1 MGKRFLHSQ
10 PLPTRDFPA
19 GTIGPLD
26 LPVNPLS
33 LVLLGFNVTNTAPAA
48 LETYSAIDDV
58 LNNITSVVIK
68 HKGENIISGTLR
80 DLAVVNALTGRK
92 FPWASGFNKTDN
104 YERRIVVPLGFGRKA
119 YDEAEC
125 FPATSRGNLTLELTR
140 AANPASFDDMNLI
153 VETVELL
160 EADPARYLKYTPQA
174 TTAVVGQFEQP
185 LPIGNPYAR
194 LVFFDTALSTL
205 FTTVSSWGH
214 VKLLKDNVEQYYPLS
229 DSVHLAGMLG
239 MQQKGWGIGP
249 GHVHQFNGA
258 AAGLD
263 DTDDAEN
270 IASHGLL
277 GYFQMDFDPNMDDMW
292 LMETAGAA
300 DLKIRAIGTSATA
313 VRVTPVEVVTV
324 RK

>member
-10 PLPTRDFPA
+10 PLPNRDFPA

-33 LVLLGFNVTNTAPAA
+33 LVLLGFELTNSNPAA
-48 LETYSAIDDV
+48 LEAYSAIDDL
-58 LNNITSVVIK
+58 LNNVTSVVIK
-68 HKGENIISGTLR
+68 HKGENIISGQLR
-80 DLAVVNALTGRK
+80 DLAMVNILTGRK
-92 FPWASGFNKTDN
+92 YPWASAIQKTN
-104 YERRIVVPLGFGRKA
+104 AGIRRVVVPLAFGRKA
-119 YDEAEC
+119 YDENEC

-140 AANPASFDDMNLI
+140 GANPAGFTDVNLI

-160 EADPARYLKYTPQA
+160 EADPKQYLKYTPQA
-174 TTAVVGQFEQP
+174 MTALVGQYEQP

-194 LVFFDTALSTL
+194 LVFFDTGLSTL
-205 FTTVSSWGH
+205 DTGLSSWGQ

-229 DSVHLAGMLG
+229 DAEHLAGMLG
-239 MQQKGWGIGP
+239 MQTKNWGVGP

-258 AAGLD
+258 AVGVD

-270 IASHGLL
+270 IASHGMR
-277 GYFQMDFDPNMDDMW
+277 GYFQMDFDPNGDDTW

-300 DLKIRAIGTSATA
+300 DLKVRAVGESATA
-313 VRVTPVEVVTV
+313 VRVTPVEVVPV
-324 RK
+324 KK